1 MSRSQ
6 TATICDSKTDNDCA
20 IRRLTTMCY
29 DAPLGNHT
37 RLLNQTKPPT
47 LATMLSILFLAYV
60 GRIVLKIQ
68 SYGFDWF

>member
-37 RLLNQTKPPT
+37 RQLNQTKPALSGHHVKDSLSRLRRT
-47 LATMLSILFLAYV
+47 HRTQDSILRF
-60 GRIVLKIQ
+60 
-68 SYGFDWF
+68 